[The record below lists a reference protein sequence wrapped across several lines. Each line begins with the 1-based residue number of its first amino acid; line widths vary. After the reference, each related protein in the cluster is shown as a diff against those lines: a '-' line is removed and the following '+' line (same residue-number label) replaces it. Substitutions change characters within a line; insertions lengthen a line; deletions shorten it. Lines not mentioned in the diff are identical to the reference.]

1 MKKRTSPKDHRS
13 EPADADASFNPAGK
27 LDNLSRKQR
36 REVDEQSRPNAAL
49 IHETIRA
56 EGESELERTWWALG
70 LSGLAAGLSIGFSMV
85 LQGELHAIIP
95 AGAAANTVAPFG
107 YTAGFVI
114 VVLGRQQLFTENTL
128 TPILPLLHNHDL
140 ATLRKVVMLWLI
152 VLAANTLGAFLFAT
166 AIVHSHAFDASVMAA
181 FSADAR
187 HLLAGSFGITVVRAI
202 FAGWLIALM
211 VWLLPATES
220 SRLLVIIFVTYIIG
234 VCGFPHIVA
243 GMVDV
248 AFLLQMGE
256 ASVREFFV
264 GFFVPTLLGN
274 VIGGVALVA
283 VLNYG
288 QVVPEIR
295 GST

>member
-1 MKKRTSPKDHRS
+1 MKKRTSTKEHRS
-13 EPADADASFNPAGK
+13 EPADASFNPAGK

-95 AGAAANTVAPFG
+95 EGAAAKAIVPFG

-140 ATLRKVVMLWLI
+140 PILRKVLALWFV
-152 VLAANTLGAFLFAT
+152 VLVANTLGAFLLAA

-187 HLLAGSFGITVVRAI
+187 HLVEGSFGVTFVRAV

-211 VWLLPATES
+211 VWLLPATQL
-220 SRLLVIIFVTYIIG
+220 RLLVIILLTYIIG
-234 VCGFPHIVA
+234 LCGFPHIVA

-256 ASVREFFV
+256 ASVRDFFV
-264 GFFVPTLLGN
+264 GFFVPTLIGN
-274 VIGGVALVA
+274 IVGGVALVA

>member
-1 MKKRTSPKDHRS
+1 MRRS
-13 EPADADASFNPAGK
+13 EPSEAGASFGPAEK

-36 REVDEQSRPNAAL
+36 HEVDAQSRPNAAL

-85 LQGELHAIIP
+85 LQGELHSIIP
-95 AGAAANTVAPFG
+95 EGPVAKAIVPFG

-128 TPILPLLHNHDL
+128 TPILPLLHNRDL
-140 ATLRKVVMLWLI
+140 VTLRKVLTLWLI
-152 VLAANTLGAFLFAT
+152 VLAANFVGGFLFAA
-166 AIVHSHAFDASVMAA
+166 AIVHTHAFDAAVTAA
-181 FSADAR
+181 FTADAR
-187 HLLAGSFGITVVRAI
+187 HLIEGAFGVTVVRGV

-211 VWLLPATES
+211 VWLLPAAQS
-220 SRLLVIIFVTYIIG
+220 LSLLVIIFITYIIG
-234 VCGFPHIVA
+234 LCGFPHIVA
-243 GMVDV
+243 GTVDA
-248 AFLLQMGE
+248 AFLLQVGD
-256 ASVREFFV
+256 ASVRDFFL

-274 VIGGVALVA
+274 IIGGVALVA

-288 QVVPEIR
+288 QVVPEIEPA
-295 GST
+295 